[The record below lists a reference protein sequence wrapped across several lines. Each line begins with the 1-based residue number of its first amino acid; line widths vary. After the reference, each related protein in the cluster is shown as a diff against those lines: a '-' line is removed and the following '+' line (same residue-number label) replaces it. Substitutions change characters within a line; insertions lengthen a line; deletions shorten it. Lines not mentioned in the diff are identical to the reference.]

1 MRRYVSLRK
10 GIPFRSKSVLEVD
23 NKKPDCG
30 LCSAAQRIC
39 IFAMICNLC
48 PRRCGADRSTPQGL
62 KRSICRAT
70 DDVEIALV
78 SLHAWEEPILESGNG
93 AGTVFFSHCNLRC
106 CFCQNY
112 EISAGGKG
120 LKVTTAR
127 LTLSQIIGK
136 VFIKN
141 NRKFLH
147 GIGPSSKWTFPFF
160 CHSSQ

>member
-1 MRRYVSLRK
+1 MRRYVTLRK

-78 SLHAWEEPILESGNG
+78 SLHAWEEPILESGNVPAPFSFHTAIYG
-93 AGTVFFSHCNLRC
+93 AAFVKTMKSAPGAKASRSPQPDSPIFF
-106 CFCQNY
+106 
-112 EISAGGKG
+112 
-120 LKVTTAR
+120 LKKLNAAHHA
-127 LTLSQIIGK
+127 LS
-136 VFIKN
+136 
-141 NRKFLH
+141 
-147 GIGPSSKWTFPFF
+147 W
-160 CHSSQ
+160 